1 MTDKPSKSEP
11 AELLATQILDQL
23 EVTRNRDVLSHLI
36 ATAIT
41 IASSNFDRL
50 DLKIASDSIR
60 ELSNAFRVFEPY
72 HHQRKVTLFGSAR
85 TSPSE
90 PSYEV
95 AREVAQRLAQ
105 QGWMTITGAGQGIMQ
120 AGLEGAGPEMSFGVN
135 IKLPHE
141 QTANQIIANDPKLV
155 KMKYFFT
162 RKVMLIKESDAFV
175 VMPGGFGTLDEA
187 FELLTL
193 IQTGKAQPAPV
204 VLLDAKGGTYWNGW
218 ERFINQEVVSHGYV
232 SPPDKSI
239 YLITHS
245 VDAAINEIVGFYR
258 NFHSLRFVG
267 NRLIVR
273 INYRAS
279 DDELK
284 FINEEYGDICS
295 AGTIEPCDPSP
306 QEVADNDY
314 LSLNRLCLQFNQV
327 SHGRLRTF
335 IDALNQLPSAQT
347 QDAVAEG

>member
-1 MTDKPSKSEP
+1 Y
-11 AELLATQILDQL
+11 Q
-23 EVTRNRDVLSHLI
+23 
-36 ATAIT
+36 
-41 IASSNFDRL
+41 
-50 DLKIASDSIR
+50 
-60 ELSNAFRVFEPY
+60 
-72 HHQRKVTLFGSAR
+72 
-85 TSPSE
+85 
-90 PSYEV
+90 V

-105 QGWMTITGAGQGIMQ
+105 LGWMTITGAGQGIMQ

-141 QTANQIIANDPKLV
+141 QAANPIIANDPKLV

-204 VLLDAKGGTYWNGW
+204 VLLDAQGGTYWNEW
-218 ERFINQEVVSHGYV
+218 ERFINQEVISRGYV

-239 YLITHS
+239 YLITNS
-245 VDAAINEIVGFYR
+245 VDAAIDEIVRFYR

-267 NRLIVR
+267 NRLVVR
-273 INYRAS
+273 INYPIS

-284 FINEEYGDICS
+284 HINEEYADICRS
-295 AGTIEPCDPSP
+295 GLIERCEASP

-314 LSLNRLCLQFNQV
+314 VSLSRLCFQFNQI

-335 IDALNQLPSAQT
+335 IDVLNQLPSAT
-347 QDAVAEG
+347 SKDMVVSSQDGGSHRMPGENGDGEPNLGEDQLLQN